1 MLAIFQIHHKIPL
14 AELIV
19 QFAIIELHHD
29 QPLFETFGSYLHI
42 ARANSAAHA
51 KLREATFWGHF
62 PGHTGPQPGTLDD
75 AAPPQ
80 APGTNITLPALPIHP
95 PTTQPFSHPPQMQ
108 FSFYYCVV
116 EV

>member
-1 MLAIFQIHHKIPL
+1 MLAIFQINHKVLL

-51 KLREATFWGHF
+51 KLREAIF
-62 PGHTGPQPGTLDD
+62 
-75 AAPPQ
+75 
-80 APGTNITLPALPIHP
+80 
-95 PTTQPFSHPPQMQ
+95 
-108 FSFYYCVV
+108 
-116 EV
+116 